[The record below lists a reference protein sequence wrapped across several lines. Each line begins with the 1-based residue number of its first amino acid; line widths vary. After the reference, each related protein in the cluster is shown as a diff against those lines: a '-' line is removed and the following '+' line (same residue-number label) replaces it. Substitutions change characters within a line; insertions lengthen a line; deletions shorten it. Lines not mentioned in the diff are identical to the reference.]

1 MKRLAIVSA
10 VLALSLAALACGEG
24 SDGVAATPTAEA
36 GEHERATTPTA
47 QADTAGSEEQ
57 EAEAAP
63 TPTVEA
69 GEQERATTP
78 TAQAEEATG
87 QEADA
92 TPTET
97 ADTMEDDAEQGEP
110 ADAMERTAGQYEGIT
125 FNVSEGSEATFT
137 VEEQLANLPLPND
150 AVLRTSALTGIVNFD
165 GTESLV
171 IIELRTLSSDSQYRD
186 GYVRNRMFSTHP
198 VAKVTVPSTLPL
210 PEGFA
215 AGNEV
220 TTQVEATVN
229 LLGSDFPLVFDI
241 EARDDGDSVFVLGR
255 STFTWDQFGITKPT
269 ARSVVSIEDDV
280 RVEVLLAL
288 EPVPAP

>member
-1 MKRLAIVSA
+1 MMRLALTMVLVAITIAA
-10 VLALSLAALACGEG
+10 VACGGESDVAEETPAADSG
-24 SDGVAATPTAEA
+24 S
-36 GEHERATTPTA
+36 RADTPTA

-150 AVLRTSALTGIVNFD
+150 AVLRTTSALTGIVNFD
-165 GTESLV
+165 GS
-171 IIELRTLSSDSQYRD
+171 
-186 GYVRNRMFSTHP
+186 
-198 VAKVTVPSTLPL
+198 
-210 PEGFA
+210 
-215 AGNEV
+215 
-220 TTQVEATVN
+220 
-229 LLGSDFPLVFDI
+229 
-241 EARDDGDSVFVLGR
+241 
-255 STFTWDQFGITKPT
+255 
-269 ARSVVSIEDDV
+269 
-280 RVEVLLAL
+280 
-288 EPVPAP
+288 